1 MIWFT
6 SIQKTGGTSLRNAI
20 KTKNDFK
27 IRFFDHGY
35 VYDPWESKEKE
46 DKYWNNLN
54 FKSSAN
60 ISKDYNPL
68 NTIISV
74 IRNPFDIFVSYFLHS
89 NKDGWGLV
97 NKLHNL
103 HTFDQFVE
111 YYLSPDKEWHLP
123 PMKNSMFSFIYNK
136 QGELISDLCYK
147 LENVEK
153 IETLL
158 AGLKIPPMG
167 FSNKTILKDDYRRYY
182 KTQQIDAL
190 NKVWKRDLDYFKY
203 TFE

>member
-20 KTKNDFK
+20 KTKNDPK
-27 IRFFDHGY
+27 MRFFDHGY
-35 VYDPWESKEKE
+35 VYDPWECKEKE
-46 DKYWNNLN
+46 NKYWNKYN

-74 IRNPFDIFVSYFLHS
+74 IRNPFDIFVSYFLHAK
-89 NKDGWGLV
+89 KDGWGMV
-97 NKLHNL
+97 NRIHNL
-103 HTFDQFVE
+103 HTFDQFTE
-111 YYLSPDKEWHLP
+111 YYLAPDKEWHLP

-147 LENVEK
+147 LENVDK

-158 AGLKIPPMG
+158 AGLRIPPMG

-182 KTQQIDAL
+182 KTKKIDAL
-190 NKVWKRDLDYFKY
+190 NKVWKRDLEHFKY